1 MSDKDIE
8 NIAIS
13 TKEQRIKLSNN
24 LVLRVRKYKDFYLGT
39 TGNIIKKLGR
49 FPEMSLDEA
58 LYIANSYDISLANIY
73 SKYLQTYSTT
83 LSKKTISI
91 KNNLFLYLK
100 PISHIPIDKITRSN
114 LIKTLFIPY
123 SQGKYEIVKRSYN
136 LIKTLHD
143 YANIQGL
150 IDSPNP
156 FTIPISKIYSF
167 PKTIGYSWID
177 DISSLKALI
186 DYIITKPNLSIEVHS
201 RLVLNLFL
209 GLRAMNIS
217 TLTSNHLISKNTLYF
232 KANEMKTNDDFYLG
246 ITPLLAKAVSNL
258 PTKTISTE
266 SINKALRDFKPK
278 NIKGSFRFT
287 NHSFRKVLATFC
299 RNYGKFSVD
308 YIDATLSHRVGS
320 VITRTYMKS
329 NDIDITREVISWY
342 QDFLFSLDSRLKDL
356 LIKMSE

>member
-1 MSDKDIE
+1 MTNKDIK
-8 NIAIS
+8 NIVIS

-24 LVLRVRKYKDFYLGT
+24 LILRVIKYKDFYLGT
-39 TGNIIKKLGR
+39 TGKITKKLGR
-49 FPEMSLDEA
+49 FPDMSLDEA
-58 LYIANSYDISLANIY
+58 LYIANNYDISLDNIY
-73 SKYLQTYSTT
+73 FKYLQTYSTT

-91 KNNLFLYLK
+91 KNNLFSYFK
-100 PISHIPIDKITRSN
+100 SISHIPINKITRSN
-114 LIKTLFIPY
+114 LIKTLSTPY

-177 DISSLKALI
+177 DIDSLKALI

-209 GLRAMNIS
+209 GLRAINIS
-217 TLTSNHLISKNTLYF
+217 SLTSNHLISKNTLYF

-246 ITPLLAKAVSNL
+246 ITPLLAKAISNL
-258 PTKTISTE
+258 TTKTISTE
-266 SINKALRDFKPK
+266 SINKALRDYKPE
-278 NIKGSFRFT
+278 NIKGNFRFT

-308 YIDATLSHRVGS
+308 YIDATLSHKVGS
-320 VITRTYMKS
+320 QITRTYMKS
-329 NDIDITREVISWY
+329 NDTHITREVISWY

-356 LIKMSE
+356 LVKIY